1 MEQTSEPQSGG
12 GGQEQPDAT
21 EAPGQK
27 CRTLAQRGTL
37 LPVGRSTGDEY
48 ANLYTRGVNEGYN
61 GDPLEAQALLD
72 VLDVFGEDGLRM
84 YLVGVLEGE
93 EDAAEEE
100 AAADPDAVD
109 VIVDYE
115 TSEVTPIERGD
126 EDEEDFPEGPDSEE
140 DGPENR
146 DGGERQ
152 NE

>member
-1 MEQTSEPQSGG
+1 MLHPRLKS
-12 GGQEQPDAT
+12 
-21 EAPGQK
+21 PGL
-27 CRTLAQRGTL
+27 LALRIPPTRRGTL
-37 LPVGRSTGDEY
+37 LPVGRSTGEEY
-48 ANLYTRGVNEGYN
+48 PNLYTLGVNEGYN

-84 YLVGVLEGE
+84 YLVGVLERE
-93 EDAAEEE
+93 VDAAEEE

-115 TSEVTPIERGD
+115 TGEVTPIERAD
-126 EDEEDFPEGPDSEE
+126 EDEEDFLEGPDSEE